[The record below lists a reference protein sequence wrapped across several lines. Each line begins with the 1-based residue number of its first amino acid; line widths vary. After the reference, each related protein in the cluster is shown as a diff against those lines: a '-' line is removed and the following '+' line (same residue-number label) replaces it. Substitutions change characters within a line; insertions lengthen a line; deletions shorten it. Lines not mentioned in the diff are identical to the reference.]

1 MHKVVNSTAP
11 SYLVDI
17 VSNAVNVDKHYKLQ
31 NNDDL
36 DQFQFRTEIV
46 GNHYFQTV

>member
-1 MHKVVNSTAP
+1 MHEVVNSAAP

-17 VSNAVNVDKHYKLQ
+17 VFNAVNVDKHYKLR

-36 DQFQFRTEIV
+36 DQFQF
-46 GNHYFQTV
+46 